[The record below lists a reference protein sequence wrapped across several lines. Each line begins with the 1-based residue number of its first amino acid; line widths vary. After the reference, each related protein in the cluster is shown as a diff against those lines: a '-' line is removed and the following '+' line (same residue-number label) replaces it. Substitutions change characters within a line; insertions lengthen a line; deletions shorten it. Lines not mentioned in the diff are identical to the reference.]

1 MWNHELVTWNFEHL
15 KFEMGECD
23 MGGWRNANVCTRVCG
38 LFPELLQK
46 QSLDGFNNSV
56 IFIGLPL
63 YSSITWEEEMQIVI
77 LSADIDVHLSN
88 CRIKLC
94 DPIP

>member
-1 MWNHELVTWNFEHL
+1 
-15 KFEMGECD
+15 

-38 LFPELLQK
+38 LFPKLLQK

-63 YSSITWEEEMQIVI
+63 YSSITWKEEMQIVI

>member
-1 MWNHELVTWNFEHL
+1 
-15 KFEMGECD
+15 

-94 DPIP
+94 DPIQ

>member
-1 MWNHELVTWNFEHL
+1 
-15 KFEMGECD
+15 

>member
-1 MWNHELVTWNFEHL
+1 
-15 KFEMGECD
+15 

-38 LFPELLQK
+38 LFPKLLQK

>member
-1 MWNHELVTWNFEHL
+1 
-15 KFEMGECD
+15 
-23 MGGWRNANVCTRVCG
+23 MGGWRNANVCTCVCG
-38 LFPELLQK
+38 LFPKLLQK

>member
-15 KFEMGECD
+15 KFEMGERD

-38 LFPELLQK
+38 LFPKLLQK

-63 YSSITWEEEMQIVI
+63 YSYITWGTTDADCDSAESAVQI
-77 LSADIDVHLSN
+77 
-88 CRIKLC
+88 
-94 DPIP
+94 